1 MTITVGALLAG
12 VAVGLVTGGRPRN
25 VATRHLSATWLLAVG
40 VLLHLGADRFDL
52 GPVGTLSLLAGYGC
66 LLAFAALNQRLV
78 GMGIVALGLAANALV
93 IAANG
98 AMPVR
103 PSALVAAH
111 ITDRP
116 GLARVDYG
124 LLHHRESSGDRLRPL
139 GDIIPAPGAHEVV
152 SFGDLILA
160 VGVTDLVVHL
170 LHPRHRRR
178 PRPTVPPLPPL
189 PARPVADH
197 PPVLSA
203 TWPVPAAVSG
213 PNGWPPSSRSGSAAQ
228 MASR

>member
-1 MTITVGALLAG
+1 LPRAASIGTV
-12 VAVGLVTGGRPRN
+12 
-25 VATRHLSATWLLAVG
+25 
-40 VLLHLGADRFDL
+40 
-52 GPVGTLSLLAGYGC
+52 SLLAGYGC
-66 LLAFAALNQRLV
+66 LLAFAALNHTLI

-103 PSALVAAH
+103 PSAVVAAH

-116 GLARVDYG
+116 GLVRLNYG
-124 LLHHRESSGDRLRPL
+124 PLHHRESSGDRLRPL
-139 GDIIPAPGAHEVV
+139 GDIIPVPRVHEVV

-160 VGVTDLVVHL
+160 VGTADLMVHL

-189 PARPVADH
+189 PALPVADH

-203 TWPVPAAVSG
+203 PWPVTPATSG
-213 PNGWPPSSRSGSAAQ
+213 PSRWPSSSRSDSEVQ